1 MDALSLQDLGQAT
14 GESRER
20 LRHWHSL
27 GLLPGANAD
36 QLPRESLE
44 RVRLIQFAASRGI
57 SPEALADAQAEQG
70 DLLGQ
75 IPVAADARR
84 ASSDVRLRRRRCSEG
99 IDPAILTRVGAV
111 VGLDEQEFLYEEDV
125 AALRSIQTA
134 RTAGFPEEAIVQ
146 LARVLTDSLNRVA
159 EAEARLFH
167 FYVHERQRE
176 QGLNGEEL
184 LSAQQEV
191 NDQLPV
197 EPTVLYFH
205 RKGWE
210 RALREDLV
218 LHLAEDLEAGKEPGK
233 LRLAVAF
240 VDLSSFT
247 PLSQAMGDT
256 AAAQVLDRFSNLVRS
271 AASRHAG
278 TVVKQIGDAF
288 MVIFPSAASAVDWA
302 LDVDQC
308 ASTETRFPA
317 LRVGIHVGSVLY
329 RHGDYVGINV
339 NIAARVADAAGP
351 HEILVTADVAQEAH
365 MDAGSDFVALG
376 SRRLKGLIEEIEL
389 LGVRRRGAQP
399 RRAVDPVCGMELD
412 SGDAAGRLRWGGQE
426 LLFCSMGCLQ
436 RFTADSE
443 RYLPGRGVTAGARS
457 DNRSPE

>member
-1 MDALSLQDLGQAT
+1 
-14 GESRER
+14 
-20 LRHWHSL
+20 
-27 GLLPGANAD
+27 
-36 QLPRESLE
+36 
-44 RVRLIQFAASRGI
+44 
-57 SPEALADAQAEQG
+57 
-70 DLLGQ
+70 
-75 IPVAADARR
+75 
-84 ASSDVRLRRRRCSEG
+84 
-99 IDPAILTRVGAV
+99 
-111 VGLDEQEFLYEEDV
+111 
-125 AALRSIQTA
+125 
-134 RTAGFPEEAIVQ
+134 
-146 LARVLTDSLNRVA
+146 
-159 EAEARLFH
+159 
-167 FYVHERQRE
+167 
-176 QGLNGEEL
+176 
-184 LSAQQEV
+184 
-191 NDQLPV
+191 
-197 EPTVLYFH
+197 
-205 RKGWE
+205 
-210 RALREDLV
+210 
-218 LHLAEDLEAGKEPGK
+218 
-233 LRLAVAF
+233 

-339 NIAARVADAAGP
+339 NIAARVADAAGS
-351 HEILVTADVAQEAH
+351 HEILVTADVALEAH

-376 SRRLKGLIEEIEL
+376 SRRLKGLIEEVEL
-389 LGVRRRGAQP
+389 LRVRRRGAQP

-457 DNRSPE
+457 DNRSP

>member
-75 IPVAADARR
+75 YLSLLTPEGPRATYAFDDAAAQM
-84 ASSDVRLRRRRCSEG
+84 G
-99 IDPAILTRVGAV
+99 IDPAIVTRVGAV

-134 RTAGFPEEAIVQ
+134 LAAGFPEEAIVQ

-167 FYVHERQRE
+167 FYVHERLRE

-191 NDQLPV
+191 NDQLLRLV

-210 RALREDLV
+210 RALREDLM

-365 MDAGSDFVALG
+365 MNAGSDFVALG
-376 SRRLKGLIEEIEL
+376 SRRLKGLIEEVEL

-443 RYLPGRGVTAGARS
+443 RYLRTRGYGWRS
-457 DNRSPE
+457 IR